1 MKKRRISLSEIYFCI
16 AVLCLMGG
24 IVVFSIVWF
33 DQKPK
38 LDSLRAEGK
47 EATALIWDKYQRGF
61 DCGRAARR
69 RTCHSHILS
78 VRYNVGGKT
87 EIWDLGKLKLEMPV
101 IGSSTPYTRELSV
114 SLERYEAAQLGD
126 KVRMVY
132 LPQKP
137 TVAEEADRVEN
148 WTPWPTLLFCMVVV
162 GLGVVFSHLAIR
174 QYRRE
179 RAR

>member
-16 AVLCLMGG
+16 AVLCLMSG

-33 DQKPK
+33 DQKPN

-47 EATALIWDKYQRGF
+47 EATGLVWDKYQRGY

-69 RTCHSHILS
+69 RTCYSHILS

-87 EIWDLGKLKLEMPV
+87 EIWDLGKLKLDMPV

-114 SLERYEAAQLGD
+114 SLERYEAAKLGD
-126 KVRMVY
+126 RIRLVY
-132 LPQKP
+132 LPKDP
-137 TVAEEADRVEN
+137 TIAEETDWVKN
-148 WTPWPTLLFCMVVV
+148 WSPWPTLWFCIVAL
-162 GLGVVFSHLAIR
+162 GLGVLFSFLTIR
-174 QYRRE
+174 QYLKE
-179 RAR
+179 KAK